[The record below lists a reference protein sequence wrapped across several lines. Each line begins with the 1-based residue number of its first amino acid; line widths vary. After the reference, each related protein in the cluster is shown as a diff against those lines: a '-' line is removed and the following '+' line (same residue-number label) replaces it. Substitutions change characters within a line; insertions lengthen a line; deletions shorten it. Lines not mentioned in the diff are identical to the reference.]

1 MIRLY
6 KDNPTPLTTEL
17 KSTGKIRLYS
27 DTQEKKKLEYQP
39 TSLKPSIKEVF
50 KTALGKIF
58 GTIYKTTEKFDASKV
73 LETVASK
80 PLEKITAE
88 SKTGKVIAG
97 LSKETSGTGI
107 LARIESLSPK
117 KTYDDA
123 YKAISES
130 VKNPNSSTLNK
141 FLYQLGNTLP
151 QTAIGV
157 ALSFIPIAGKPL
169 SAGYWSALSASE
181 QLENKGKVSSITNI
195 AIDTVGDMMLG
206 KSIESLFKSGEKTLL
221 NVMVKNFG
229 VEGGTEVAQ
238 DLLKY
243 QNNWRMAKTDEEKNA
258 IMEEG
263 KKYFTSGQ
271 ILMTLGVGG
280 VSGALIGGA
289 GQIVGGKNISAV
301 QQTTNI
307 PQIET
312 PETKQPKIRLYNED
326 GKKIIQGVKPAPTIA
341 PEVKIA
347 PPEAISPEK
356 GIIPKELEPLAQE
369 ARILEDITIETP
381 TIKRLYPNKP
391 TIKPPIGEDVV
402 LYHGSSSQNLRG
414 IIESGLEPSS
424 KKFNKAWQNTEEG
437 WNNLARDSGLA
448 NKYALQS
455 TRYGGEPIIIKL
467 KTNWDNLR
475 PDLQDWKFIEK
486 SPKWKLEQKFI
497 DPEYKN
503 ISPTTED
510 TFNVLGQV
518 RQKGI
523 IPVANIESIGRLEKG
538 NYKFYP
544 IEEYIKKFEPQL
556 TDFYTQA
563 TKGIKEVK
571 AEIKPIEI
579 TGNKPSGVALNIQVK
594 AIEAGLTKGFK
605 EIAEY
610 TSTTFKEQA
619 DTIAELMNT
628 NMEKAGKILTGE
640 ESLPSNIKSS
650 FLLKTM
656 ADYAQKKGDI
666 DLLMKAV
673 NSPLATET
681 SEAGSVLSLAR
692 EDNPYSA
699 FYNIKE
705 VNKVLEKETKQKTKK
720 PKEKEINEMKEAIK
734 KKTEK
739 VSKYSWANFV
749 KEISC

>member
-50 KTALGKIF
+50 KTVLGKIF

-97 LSKETSGTGI
+97 LSKETSGAGM
-107 LARIESLSPK
+107 LARIESLSPQ
-117 KTYDDA
+117 KTYEEA
-123 YKAISES
+123 YKAIKERAE
-130 VKNPNSSTLNK
+130 NPESSTISK

-157 ALSFIPIAGKPL
+157 ALSFVPIAGKPL
-169 SAGYWSALSASE
+169 SAAYWSALSASE

-206 KSIESLFKSGEKTLL
+206 KSIESLFKSGGKTLL

-289 GQIVGGKNISAV
+289 GQLVGGKNISAV

-347 PPEAISPEK
+347 PPEALSAEK
-356 GIIPKELEPLAQE
+356 GIIPKELEQAIIKEAKVPNRTLDEFVSKVNGGATQYGE
-369 ARILEDITIETP
+369 HNPSLRKYGTPESARISDLGINPEKEITI
-381 TIKRLYPNKP
+381 Y
-391 TIKPPIGEDVV
+391 
-402 LYHGSSSQNLRG
+402 RG
-414 IIESGLEPSS
+414 IDDLSGKARRTIIDGDFVTTDFESALSYTDVPKNVVS
-424 KKFNKAWQNTEEG
+424 KRVKAKDLIKQFASDFDPKDPFFTGADFIYSNSK
-437 WNNLARDSGLA
+437 NPL
-448 NKYALQS
+448 
-455 TRYGGEPIIIKL
+455 IKL
-467 KTNWDNLR
+467 S
-475 PDLQDWKFIEK
+475 K
-486 SPKWKLEQKFI
+486 S
-497 DPEYKN
+497 
-503 ISPTTED
+503 
-510 TFNVLGQV
+510 
-518 RQKGI
+518 
-523 IPVANIESIGRLEKG
+523 
-538 NYKFYP
+538 
-544 IEEYIKKFEPQL
+544 QL
-556 TDFYTQA
+556 TDFYAQA